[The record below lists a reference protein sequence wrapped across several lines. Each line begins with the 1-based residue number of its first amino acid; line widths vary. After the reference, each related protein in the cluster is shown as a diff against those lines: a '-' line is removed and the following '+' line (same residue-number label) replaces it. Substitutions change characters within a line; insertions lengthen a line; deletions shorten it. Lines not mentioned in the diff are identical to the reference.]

1 MPAVIAPEARRARWG
16 VIALFWL
23 NGVAWA
29 SILPRYPE
37 IKQALGLSDTF
48 WGVSVGIGPIGGLLA
63 GLFTARLMRRFNSAV
78 VAVTSLLLY
87 IAMLNIIGN
96 APVAAVFAVGV
107 FLMAAFDALTDI
119 AMNAHGLRVQKLYGR
134 SILNSFHG
142 WWSIGAVTGG
152 FLGSAAAQAGVPIWL
167 QCLVA
172 TTVFGAMAVGARTL
186 LLRTPDQEAVT
197 VVSVTDVQPTR
208 RIPRTILLR
217 LLALGLLGASAGLI
231 EDTGAT
237 WGAVYMD
244 RAFVVTPFLAG
255 MAFVALQGM
264 QTVGRFTGDA
274 LVNWIGSRP
283 ALVQGG
289 VIAATGML
297 VAVLFPSPVTTLVGF
312 ACAGWGVATAIPSAM
327 HAADELPGMRQ
338 GTGLTIVTWMMRL
351 GFFVGPPLI
360 GMLADA
366 TELRWAL
373 LVVPACAMVML
384 LLAPALKPA
393 RVQRPQPVAQGE

>member
-1 MPAVIAPEARRARWG
+1 MSADIAPEARRARWG

-37 IKQALGLSDTF
+37 IKEALGLSDTY
-48 WGVSVGIGPIGGLLA
+48 WGVSVAIGPIGGLMA

-78 VAVTSLLLY
+78 VAVWSLVIY
-87 IAMLNIIGN
+87 IAMLNVIGN
-96 APVAAVFAVGV
+96 APIAAVFSIGV

-119 AMNAHGLRVQKLYGR
+119 SMNAHGLRVQKLYGR

-142 WWSIGAVTGG
+142 WWSVGAVSGG
-152 FLGSAAAQAGVPIWL
+152 FLGSAAAQIGMPIWL

-172 TTVFGAMAVGARTL
+172 TVVFGAMAAAAKSL
-186 LLRTPDQEAVT
+186 LLRTPDQHE
-197 VVSVTDVQPTR
+197 VVIPDPTDPQPTR

-217 LLALGLLGASAGLI
+217 LVTLGLLGASAGLI

-244 RAFVVTPFLAG
+244 RAFVITPFFAG
-255 MAFVALQGM
+255 MAFVALQSAQM
-264 QTVGRFTGDA
+264 VGRFTGDA
-274 LVNWIGSRP
+274 LVNKLGNRP
-283 ALVQGG
+283 ALIQGG
-289 VIAATGML
+289 MIAAAGML
-297 VAVLFPSPVTTLVGF
+297 VALIFPSPATTLIGF

-327 HAADELPGMRQ
+327 SAADDLPGMQ
-338 GTGLTIVTWMMRL
+338 TGSGLTIVTWMMRL

-360 GMLADA
+360 GVLADA
-366 TELRWAL
+366 TALRWAL
-373 LVVPACAMVML
+373 LVVPACAIVML
-384 LLAPALKPA
+384 LLTPALKPLRGHHEHA
-393 RVQRPQPVAQGE
+393 G

>member
-1 MPAVIAPEARRARWG
+1 MPAVVAPEARRARWG

-37 IKQALGLSDTF
+37 IKEALGLSDTF
-48 WGVSVGIGPIGGLLA
+48 WGISVGIGPIGGLVA

-96 APVAAVFAVGV
+96 APVAAVFALGV

-119 AMNAHGLRVQKLYGR
+119 SMNAHGLRVQKLYGR

-142 WWSIGAVTGG
+142 WWSIGAVCGG
-152 FLGSAAAQAGVPIWL
+152 FLGAAAAQAQVPIWL

-172 TTVFGAMAVGARTL
+172 SIVFGSMAVGAKTL
-186 LLRTPDQEAVT
+186 LLRTPDNHDVAALDVT
-197 VVSVTDVQPTR
+197 EVQPPR
-208 RIPRTILLR
+208 RIPRTVLLR

-255 MAFVALQGM
+255 MAFVALQGSQM
-264 QTVGRFTGDA
+264 VGRFTGDA

-283 ALVQGG
+283 ALIQGG
-289 VIAATGML
+289 MIAAAGML
-297 VAVLFPSPVTTLVGF
+297 AVVLFPSPVTTLVGF
-312 ACAGWGVATAIPSAM
+312 GCAGWGIATAIPSAM
-327 HAADELPGMRQ
+327 HAADELPGMHA
-338 GTGLTIVTWMMRL
+338 GSGLTIVTWMMRL
-351 GFFVGPPLI
+351 GFFAGPPLI

-366 TELRWAL
+366 TALRWAL
-373 LVVPACAMVML
+373 LVVPACAFAML
-384 LLAPALKPA
+384 LLSPALKPLHSE
-393 RVQRPQPVAQGE
+393 QPQPG

>member
-1 MPAVIAPEARRARWG
+1 MPAVVSPEVRRARWG

-37 IKQALGLSDTF
+37 IKQALDLSDTF
-48 WGVSVGIGPIGGLLA
+48 WGVSVGIGPIGGLVA

-78 VAVTSLLLY
+78 VAVTSLVLY
-87 IAMLNIIGN
+87 IAMLNVIGN

-142 WWSIGAVTGG
+142 WWSIGAVCGG
-152 FLGSAAAQAGVPIWL
+152 FLGSAAAQLHVPIWL

-172 TTVFGAMAVGARTL
+172 TAAFGTMAVASKAL
-186 LLRTPDQEAVT
+186 LLRTHDHTELADADVEAAR
-197 VVSVTDVQPTR
+197 SAPR
-208 RIPRTILLR
+208 RIPGPILIR
-217 LLALGLLGASAGLI
+217 LVALGLLGASAGLI

-255 MAFVALQGM
+255 MAFVALQSAQM
-264 QTVGRFTGDA
+264 VGRFTGDA
-274 LVNWIGSRP
+274 LVNRLGSRP
-283 ALVQGG
+283 ALIQGG
-289 VIAATGML
+289 AIAAAGML
-297 VAVLFPSPVTTLVGF
+297 MAVSFPSPAATLIGF

-327 HAADELPGMRQ
+327 HAADELPGMRT
-338 GTGLTIVTWMMRL
+338 GSGLTIVTWMMRL
-351 GFFVGPPLI
+351 GFFAGPPLI
-360 GMLADA
+360 GLLADA
-366 TELRWAL
+366 TALRWAL
-373 LVVPACAMVML
+373 LVVPACALAML
-384 LLAPALKPA
+384 LLTPALKPLPFA
-393 RVQRPQPVAQGE
+393 RRTT

>member
-1 MPAVIAPEARRARWG
+1 MPAVVSPEARRARWG

-48 WGVSVGIGPIGGLLA
+48 WGVSVGIGPIGGLVA

-78 VAVTSLLLY
+78 VAVASLVLY
-87 IAMLNIIGN
+87 IAMLNVIGN

-119 AMNAHGLRVQKLYGR
+119 SMNAHGLRVQKLYGR

-142 WWSIGAVTGG
+142 WWSIGAVCGG
-152 FLGSAAAQAGVPIWL
+152 FLGSAAAQWHVPIWL

-172 TTVFGAMAVGARTL
+172 TVVFATMALASKAL
-186 LLRTPDQEAVT
+186 LLRTPDHTELDDVAVEASRT
-197 VVSVTDVQPTR
+197 APR
-208 RIPRTILLR
+208 RIPSPILIR
-217 LLALGLLGASAGLI
+217 LVALGLLGASAGLI

-255 MAFVALQGM
+255 MAFVALQGAQM
-264 QTVGRFTGDA
+264 VGRFTGDA
-274 LVNWIGSRP
+274 LVNRLGSRP
-283 ALVQGG
+283 ALMQGG
-289 VIAATGML
+289 AIAALGMAAA
-297 VAVLFPSPVTTLVGF
+297 VAFPSPAATLIGF

-327 HAADELPGMRQ
+327 HAADELPGMRT
-338 GTGLTIVTWMMRL
+338 GSGLTIVTWMMRL
-351 GFFVGPPLI
+351 GFFTGPPLI
-360 GMLADA
+360 GLLADA
-366 TELRWAL
+366 TALRWAL
-373 LVVPACAMVML
+373 LVVPACALVML
-384 LLAPALKPA
+384 LLTPALKPLHSKPHGN
-393 RVQRPQPVAQGE
+393 V

>member
-1 MPAVIAPEARRARWG
+1 MPAVIAPEVRRARWG

-37 IKQALGLSDTF
+37 IKQSLGLSDTF
-48 WGVSVGIGPIGGLLA
+48 WGVSVAIGPVGGLIA

-78 VAVTSLLLY
+78 VAVISLVLY

-96 APVAAVFAVGV
+96 ATVAAVFVLGV

-119 AMNAHGLRVQKLYGR
+119 SMNAHGLRVQKLYGR

-142 WWSIGAVTGG
+142 WWSVGAVCGG
-152 FLGSAAAQAGVPIWL
+152 FLGSAAAQAGIPIWL

-172 TTVFGAMAVGARTL
+172 TVLFGAGALVARTL
-186 LLRTPDQEAVT
+186 LLRTPDHHA
-197 VVSVTDVQPTR
+197 TDIIASAGAKSPRRLPT
-208 RIPRTILLR
+208 PILLR

-237 WGAVYMD
+237 WGAIYMD
-244 RAFVVTPFLAG
+244 RAFDITLFVTG
-255 MAFVALQGM
+255 MAFVALQGAQM
-264 QTVGRFTGDA
+264 IGRFTGDA
-274 LVNWIGSRP
+274 LVNRLGHRP
-283 ALVQGG
+283 ALIQGG
-289 VIAATGML
+289 AIAAAGML
-297 VAVLFPSPVTTLVGF
+297 FAVLVPSPATTIIGF

-327 HAADELPGMRQ
+327 HAADELPGMQ
-338 GTGLTIVTWMMRL
+338 SGSGLTIVTWMLRL
-351 GFFVGPPLI
+351 GFFAGPPLI

-366 TELRWAL
+366 TSLRWAL
-373 LVVPACAMVML
+373 FVLPACAMVML
-384 LLAPALKPA
+384 LLTPALKPLKA
-393 RVQRPQPVAQGE
+393 PVRAN